1 MTLCTTSAARVLA
14 NLAGRLRETCL
25 ISFLLMSGK
34 RSMPIDQDA
43 SAAGEQPG
51 AWCEKCPVVNSEP
64 DEAACCATQARVNC
78 HREGLR
84 FELVQRQQLVID
96 QLGLVV
102 TSLATRLCAYADV
115 EQEGREYADGY
126 ECLVARLQTVSLLH
140 RDHMTAHAKTL
151 DVWLNPRLRHDKS
164 SWCNCGDDS
173 VATESGWGAG
183 AKVTRR
189 KK

>member
-1 MTLCTTSAARVLA
+1 MTLCTASAVRVLR
-14 NLAGRLRETCL
+14 NLSGRLRETCL
-25 ISFLLMSGK
+25 ITFLLMSGK

-78 HREGLR
+78 HREALR

-102 TSLATRLCAYADV
+102 TSLAARLCDYEEID
-115 EQEGREYADGY
+115 QGGRPHADGY
-126 ECLVARLQTVSLLH
+126 EDLVARLQSVSLLH
-140 RDHMTAHAKTL
+140 RDHMKEHARTL
-151 DVWLNPRLRHDKS
+151 DMWLDPRLRHDKPR
-164 SWCNCGDDS
+164 WCHCGDDS
-173 VATESGWGAG
+173 VATERGWGAG

-189 KK
+189 TA